1 MLTHDTDKKPPC
13 QQNVGF
19 GIIIALGLTA
29 GFGFWYTTIHG
40 VLPFLALGIG
50 IDNMFVILRCLENI
64 PEEERERNS
73 LVKNV
78 ALTMQ
83 RAGVSITVTTAT
95 DVAAFGVGTIA
106 VLPALKHFCVSSAIA
121 VAAIYLLQV
130 RAVLIMPMRFHLA
143 TACMVSL
150 VSAGT
155 SG

>member
-1 MLTHDTDKKPPC
+1 MLETVLTLLTTVKKKPGM
-13 QQNVGF
+13 QNVGF

-73 LVKNV
+73 LVENI

-83 RAGVSITVTTAT
+83 GLNS
-95 DVAAFGVGTIA
+95 
-106 VLPALKHFCVSSAIA
+106 
-121 VAAIYLLQV
+121 LQS
-130 RAVLIMPMRFHLA
+130 RKQ
-143 TACMVSL
+143 SQK
-150 VSAGT
+150 
-155 SG
+155 